1 MKKLFLFSI
10 LILFITSSSIAQ
22 VAVVNSKK
30 VVESMSE
37 FAKIDTLV
45 AKETANY
52 NVEYKKKQINLD
64 QLIKVADSLYKL
76 KAKSATTIKAIADAQ
91 SSDKDLKAYAEM
103 ANKKIIDYKL
113 LLTKPYTDQ
122 VIAAIKLVATRA
134 KYMQVLDSSS
144 VNMLYLNPI
153 TDITEQVIKELK
165 IK

>member
-1 MKKLFLFSI
+1 
-10 LILFITSSSIAQ
+10 
-22 VAVVNSKK
+22 
-30 VVESMSE
+30 MSE